1 MGFRQNTSCLIE
13 FLLRPRLSC
22 GLMTSILQFGKYFF
36 ALFIQGFFV
45 KAIFAQGP
53 SSKPVVSP
61 PASASAP
68 AASSGAKK
76 STCPAPTASAG
87 EASKLRVVKV
97 PQTAK
102 KFKIKLDKG
111 GANIGLPAPS
121 GEQPPATG
129 ECFFVLAANQQDVV
143 AEISFQRVTQN
154 NKGVSVWVFVP
165 VRRSEAG
172 KSTLNL
178 NAVRASVIGSSE
190 TSEVSTDLLPGENP
204 VILPS
209 FLLIQNAQHQA
220 ANVRTGLALDIPV
233 SGFGAVV
240 ESYVPRLAMGTWTNM
255 LGLRIN
261 FASWSAGK
269 FVFRKPSANDNQE
282 ATATGSSLQL
292 DVMFRYPFANKWIPR
307 LGISVAPVSTQT
319 EILKAE
325 SSTTSP
331 QNTQTLVRSGR
342 VLGAEAEIQPSSH
355 FFLQGRVSMSFKE
368 TVTVK
373 DETASGENLT
383 GKGTASRFHLSGIA
397 GVRLPLTESRRFVF
411 EGLVGN
417 TYRSDKYSPEVANI
431 GQEQQKDVMTFFQ
444 AGFGYIL

>member
-13 FLLRPRLSC
+13 FLFRLRLYC
-22 GLMTSILQFGKYFF
+22 GLRTLILQFRKYFF
-36 ALFIQGFFV
+36 AFLIQFFFV
-45 KAIFAQGP
+45 QAIYAQAP
-53 SSKPVVSP
+53 SSKPAAP
-61 PASASAP
+61 PATSAP
-68 AASSGAKK
+68 VASSAAKK
-76 STCPAPTASAG
+76 STCPAPTASEEG
-87 EASKLRVVKV
+87 PSKLRFVKV

-111 GANIGLPAPS
+111 GANIGLPAPR
-121 GEQPPATG
+121 GEQPPAAG

-143 AEISFQRVTQN
+143 AEISFQKITKN
-154 NKGVSVWVFVP
+154 NKGVSVWVFAP

-178 NAVRASVIGSSE
+178 NAIQASALGSSE

-204 VILPS
+204 VVLPS

-292 DVMFRYPFANKWIPR
+292 DIMFRYPFANKWIPR
-307 LGISVAPVSTQT
+307 LGISVSPVSTQT

-325 SSTTSP
+325 ASATSP
-331 QNTQTLVRSGR
+331 QNTQTLVRSGL
-342 VLGAEAEIQPSSH
+342 VVGTEAEVQPRIISS
-355 FFLQGRVSMSFKE
+355 
-368 TVTVK
+368 
-373 DETASGENLT
+373 
-383 GKGTASRFHLSGIA
+383 SRA
-397 GVRLPLTESRRFVF
+397 ESACLLRK
-411 EGLVGN
+411 L
-417 TYRSDKYSPEVANI
+417 
-431 GQEQQKDVMTFFQ
+431 
-444 AGFGYIL
+444 